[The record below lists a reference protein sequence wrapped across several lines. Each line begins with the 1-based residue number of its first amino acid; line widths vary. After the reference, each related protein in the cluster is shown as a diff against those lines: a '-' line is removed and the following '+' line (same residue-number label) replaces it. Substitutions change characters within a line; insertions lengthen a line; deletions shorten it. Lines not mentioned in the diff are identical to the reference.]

1 MKLRNQTISIALAVL
16 SLSSA
21 TQAQEFMGF
30 DKSSFGSVVLSRTQ
44 GVGLQLELSIGT
56 DENEPIRNYKDTIF
70 ADIGRSVGR
79 LDVLTDKV
87 GISMHCIYYL

>member
-1 MKLRNQTISIALAVL
+1 
-16 SLSSA
+16 
-21 TQAQEFMGF
+21 MGF

-56 DENEPIRNYKDTIF
+56 DENEPIRNYKDTIV

-79 LDVLTDKV
+79 VDMLSDK
-87 GISMHCIYYL
+87 GIFPCTAFIISKKYLPTINL